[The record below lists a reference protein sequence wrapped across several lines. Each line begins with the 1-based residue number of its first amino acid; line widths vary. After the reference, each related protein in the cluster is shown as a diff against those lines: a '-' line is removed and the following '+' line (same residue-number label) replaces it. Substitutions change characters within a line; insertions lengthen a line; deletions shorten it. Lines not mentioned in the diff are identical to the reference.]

1 MLQNVKLQ
9 NVMLQMNLDVNLIEY
24 PEFSAIGKGEESP
37 FIYDSEKKCHV
48 VEKLTKVNFMSYYN
62 CIQVKRWSEYTGVK
76 NFKLHLTMKGK
87 ATISVYAI
95 YSASVAVTYNPLVS
109 QVVES
114 DEVSEV
120 VVNIPETD
128 KALVGFY
135 MDTLEDTEIYSGYYS
150 ADIEEDRIRD
160 VNISL
165 VTTTFKKQEYIKCH
179 KIAERSVGME
189 YIKRNIDLIKS
200 NVLYDGSDLK
210 GHMFVHVID
219 NDRELDPSELDSE
232 DLKVYMNNNVG
243 GAGGFTR
250 GMIEAL
256 ELPKKPTHVLLM
268 DDDVMVMPES
278 LFRTYYLLRL
288 LKDEYKKCFLSGAM
302 FDYDIRQKQYEDVGF
317 VHKADGSY
325 GPVKSAMDMR
335 LLKNIVANENYSFNV
350 DDAYAGWWY
359 CCIPVEHIEDR
370 GLPLPVF
377 VRGDDVEFSLR
388 NKPGFIALN
397 GICIW
402 HVGFA
407 GKFNAAMELYQV
419 HRNSFVIQAAS
430 GICQDV
436 DFLARVK
443 GMFWKDITRFA
454 YNNAELLIDSIED
467 YLKGPEYIMH
477 LDGEQSLKEHNAKNE
492 KLVPLAELGYAGDLP
507 TDPYKY
513 ESLNL
518 FRKAMY
524 VLTING
530 HLLPNFMLRR
540 TPYIIAYD
548 WFFVPGK
555 NYMKKTLVAVNK
567 NGGTGVRR
575 TINRK
580 RCFALIKRYR
590 KVLAKYKKTHV
601 EVEQAYR
608 NAFDEMK
615 TTKFW
620 KEYLHI

>member
-1 MLQNVKLQ
+1 M
-9 NVMLQMNLDVNLIEY
+9 
-24 PEFSAIGKGEESP
+24 
-37 FIYDSEKKCHV
+37 C
-48 VEKLTKVNFMSYYN
+48 
-62 CIQVKRWSEYTGVK
+62 
-76 NFKLHLTMKGK
+76 
-87 ATISVYAI
+87 
-95 YSASVAVTYNPLVS
+95 
-109 QVVES
+109 
-114 DEVSEV
+114 
-120 VVNIPETD
+120 
-128 KALVGFY
+128 
-135 MDTLEDTEIYSGYYS
+135 
-150 ADIEEDRIRD
+150 IRD
-160 VNISL
+160 S
-165 VTTTFKKQEYIKCH
+165 
-179 KIAERSVGME
+179 
-189 YIKRNIDLIKS
+189 
-200 NVLYDGSDLK
+200 
-210 GHMFVHVID
+210 
-219 NDRELDPSELDSE
+219 
-232 DLKVYMNNNVG
+232 
-243 GAGGFTR
+243 
-250 GMIEAL
+250 
-256 ELPKKPTHVLLM
+256 
-268 DDDVMVMPES
+268 VMVMPES

-477 LDGEQSLKEHNAKNE
+477 LDGEQSLKEHNAKTVSYTH
-492 KLVPLAELGYAGDLP
+492 LTLP
-507 TDPYKY
+507 T
-513 ESLNL
+513 
-518 FRKAMY
+518 
-524 VLTING
+524 T
-530 HLLPNFMLRR
+530 
-540 TPYIIAYD
+540 
-548 WFFVPGK
+548 
-555 NYMKKTLVAVNK
+555 
-567 NGGTGVRR
+567 
-575 TINRK
+575 
-580 RCFALIKRYR
+580 
-590 KVLAKYKKTHV
+590 
-601 EVEQAYR
+601 
-608 NAFDEMK
+608 
-615 TTKFW
+615 
-620 KEYLHI
+620 

>member
-62 CIQVKRWSEYTGVK
+62 CIQIKRWSEYTGVK

-135 MDTLEDTEIYSGYYS
+135 MDTLED
-150 ADIEEDRIRD
+150 RIRD

-165 VTTTFKKQEYIKCH
+165 VTTTFKKQ
-179 KIAERSVGME
+179 E